1 MQAQGFLKKGGIM
14 QNGGLKEKIKQV
26 PIVEVVSQYV
36 HLTKNGK
43 AHKGL
48 CPFHEDKQPSLSVSA
63 EKNVFYCFGCG
74 AKGDAIKF
82 VELIEKVAFTEALK
96 ILARKFKVDA
106 PEEHFNG
113 NGHYEEKKLVDKMLM
128 DAVRHYASLLFSDA
142 GREALEVLKSRG
154 FTEETLRKYNVG
166 FVPAKSTTEGF
177 LYTKKYAQSEIVSSG
192 MLVKEGDEH
201 VDRFHHRIVLP
212 NVVHERVVHI
222 TARALG
228 KTQPKYL
235 HLPGEIKYLYNEAA
249 LASKDVVITEGI
261 PDCLTLLQMGIPA
274 VAVYGAKTFKKEW
287 AEKFKY
293 CEKVYLFLDNDAA
306 GSSATIQIAELL
318 KDKARIVSLPEF
330 QGKDVNEYFLSGA
343 TKEDFESCI
352 AAAKTLMEYKISS
365 VPADTEKAKLFEAL
379 KPVLRELSELDEIEA
394 QHVLLHVLKPQFVL
408 THAETK
414 LYQKQIKNLRR
425 QITKEKQEAEKEKP
439 RELTPLEKMTEEEK
453 EEAMRLLKNPQLL
466 DIFLHD
472 IEKLG
477 CVGEEENKLL
487 VGLALTSRKL
497 NDPISLIVK
506 GESSAGKNYLVKSVA
521 QLFPDED
528 VEERTRLTSHALF
541 YKEKDALKHKALIVY
556 ERHGSE
562 ESDYS
567 IRSLQSEK
575 KLIMEAPV
583 KDEKTGKIKSEKY
596 EVEGP
601 VCFIETTTRPHIHA
615 ENETR
620 CFDVFVDESKE
631 QTKKIFSVQDNRY
644 LPHVEMSHEAQVSI
658 ARKHKNAQRMLK
670 SIPVVIHYIKHIHF
684 PVEPLRVRR
693 DRGRFLSMIEAS
705 AFWHQEQRERK
716 MIGGKEY
723 VVADFSDYTIA
734 YRLASKVLAQAL
746 KEVTPKAEKLV
757 KECETLRMPFSR
769 REVEKKMGWNR
780 KTVLKF
786 CGEAV
791 NLGYLETVQGV
802 QGRNYKYKIIK
813 RVAQVSCGLLA
824 PEELKSVMQQNG
836 SGELTEACHG

>member
-1 MQAQGFLKKGGIM
+1 M

-26 PIVEVVSQYV
+26 PIVDVVAGYV

-82 VELIEKVAFTEALK
+82 VQLIEKVGFTEALK
-96 ILARKFKVDA
+96 NLARKFKIDV
-106 PEEHFNG
+106 PEDSFNG
-113 NGHYEEKKLVDKMLM
+113 NGHNEEKRVIDRMRFE
-128 DAVRHYASLLFSDA
+128 AVRHYASLLFSEE
-142 GREALEVLKSRG
+142 GREVLTYLKSRG
-154 FTEETLRKYNVG
+154 FTEDTLKKYYVG
-166 FVPAKSTTEGF
+166 YVPTKTTTEGF

-192 MLVKEGDEH
+192 LLAKEGDEYA
-201 VDRFHHRIVLP
+201 DRFHHRIVFP
-212 NVVHERVVHI
+212 NIVHERVVHI
-222 TARALG
+222 TGRALG

-249 LASKDVVITEGI
+249 LNSKDVVITEGI
-261 PDCLTLLQMGIPA
+261 PDCLTLLQMGMPA

-287 AEKFKY
+287 VEKFKQY
-293 CEKVYLFLDNDAA
+293 EKVVLLLDGDVA

-318 KDKARIVSLPEF
+318 KEKARIALLPEF
-330 QGKDVNEYFLSGA
+330 QGKDVNEYFVSGA
-343 TKEDFESCI
+343 TNKDFENLI
-352 AAAKTLMEYKISS
+352 ATAKTLMEYKISS

-379 KPVLRELSELDEIEA
+379 KPILCDLAAMEDVEA
-394 QHVLLHVLKPQFVL
+394 QNVLLHILKPHFVF
-408 THAETK
+408 THQETK
-414 LYQKQIKNLRR
+414 LYQKQIKTLRKQVIR
-425 QITKEKQEAEKEKP
+425 EKQEAEKEKP
-439 RELTPLEKMTEEEK
+439 KELTPLEKMTDEEK
-453 EEAMRLLKNPQLL
+453 EEAMRLLRNPQLL

-472 IEKLG
+472 LEHLG

-497 NDPISLIVK
+497 NDPISLIIK
-506 GESSAGKNYLVKSVA
+506 GESSAGKNYLIKSVV

-575 KLIMEAPV
+575 KLIMEVPV

-596 EVEGP
+596 EVNGP

-644 LPHVEMSHEAQVSI
+644 LPHVEMSHEAQEGI

-670 SIPVVIHYIKHIHF
+670 SIPVVIPYIKHIHF

-716 MIGGKEY
+716 IIGGKEY
-723 VVADFSDYTIA
+723 IVANLEDYTLA

-769 REVEKKMGWNR
+769 RDVEKKMGWNR

-786 CGEAV
+786 CDEAI
-791 NLGYLETVQGV
+791 NLGYFETVQGAN
-802 QGRNYKYKIIK
+802 GKSYKYKIVK
-813 RVAQVSCGLLA
+813 RVLQVSCGLLA
-824 PEELKSVMQQNG
+824 PEELQEMMRNNG
-836 SGELTEACHG
+836 AGELMEVKHG